1 MKTDGVENRWGKMP
15 IWKRLEARRR
25 IRMEVLLRR
34 DEDGEDA
41 KAEGVSEEEH
51 FPGEKKERRDIVPP
65 SYLTN
70 ANAVE
75 LSVLQGR

>member
-1 MKTDGVENRWGKMP
+1 
-15 IWKRLEARRR
+15 
-25 IRMEVLLRR
+25 MEILLRR

-75 LSVLQGR
+75 LSVLQRR